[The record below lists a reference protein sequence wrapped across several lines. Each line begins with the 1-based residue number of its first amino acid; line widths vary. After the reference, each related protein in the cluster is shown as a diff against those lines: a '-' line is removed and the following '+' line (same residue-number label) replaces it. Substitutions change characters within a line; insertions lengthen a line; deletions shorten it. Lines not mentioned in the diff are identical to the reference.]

1 MEFPALGAFQPRGC
15 GPWGRVQCWARAWT
29 PRPWRSF
36 PGSDSAIPLPCAAVS
51 SSCQNRLRLRNK
63 FPGFVLLGWRIDFGA
78 GGGLEHFYVFSFFS
92 PPDFFPP
99 HSEPNSAS
107 PGDNAMTAALK
118 RAGGDGF
125 VQEGEKNWDEGGR
138 EGGREGL
145 RRRGDATLLLVL
157 AMIIPSRLLGA
168 GAASPFPGRWDPC
181 PPPLLLAFPAFIF
194 MDFLYFIFMFPP

>member
-1 MEFPALGAFQPRGC
+1 MDVAPGAVFGVGLVLGLHDLGDLFQAPIPRSLFP
-15 GPWGRVQCWARAWT
+15 
-29 PRPWRSF
+29 
-36 PGSDSAIPLPCAAVS
+36 
-51 SSCQNRLRLRNK
+51 
-63 FPGFVLLGWRIDFGA
+63 VLLSAPPAKTASGSGINSQVLCCWDGKSTSGQ
-78 GGGLEHFYVFSFFS
+78 GGDLEHFYVFSFFS

-99 HSEPNSAS
+99 HSEPSSAS

-118 RAGGDGF
+118 RAGGVGF

-145 RRRGDATLLLVL
+145 RRRGDATLLLAL
-157 AMIIPSRLLGA
+157 AVIIPSRLLGA